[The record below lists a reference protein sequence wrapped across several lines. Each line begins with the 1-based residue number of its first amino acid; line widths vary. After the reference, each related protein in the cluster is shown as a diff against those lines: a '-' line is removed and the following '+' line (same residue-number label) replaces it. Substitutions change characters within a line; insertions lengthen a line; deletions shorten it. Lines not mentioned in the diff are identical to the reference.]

1 MGQDKLRLFAVCI
14 AASMMA
20 MLASAVS
27 PSLSRLPFLS
37 DVEPDTLAPS
47 RSDSLDH
54 VFDSLIAM
62 PDSMDWDDSLSAG
75 SYAARRRAR
84 SLLTDTLEEAKDSVE
99 AKQLTVDSVLST
111 FGADTIARMLSRG
124 EVLEVGVDSSKLAK
138 RPATDSIQTSKSAL
152 DFPVNYTAKD
162 SITFDYENSLA
173 TLYGDGN
180 VSYENMD
187 LKADEISMNLDSSIV
202 HAAGRPD
209 STGTVQGKPTFTQ
222 GSDGYEPDRISYNF
236 KTKKAFIHNVYT
248 QQGEGYLI
256 STESKRDS
264 AGTLFFSGGKYTTC
278 DAEHP
283 HFYMQLTR
291 GKARPGERAIFGPA
305 YLVVEDVPLP
315 LAIPYGFFPF
325 TKSYSSGIIMPTYGD
340 ETSRGFYLRDGG
352 YYFAIN
358 DKIDLKLLGEIYTK
372 GSWGLSAHTTYKK
385 RYRFGG
391 NFFVSFQNTKTGEK
405 NMPDYAVSKSFK
417 LTWSHRQDAKANP
430 TQTFSASVN
439 FATSSYERNNLV
451 SMYNPESFTQSTR
464 TSSVAYSKTFPSIGL
479 TLSGTWNL
487 SQNMRDS
494 SLSMTLPSINISLAR
509 FNPFK
514 RKKKVGAEKWYE
526 KIAVSYTGTLSNS
539 ISTKENLLFKS
550 NLIKDWRNGMR
561 HSVPISA
568 SFTLFNYLN
577 ITPSFNFTDRMY
589 THKIKQRWDEEKRTV
604 ARDTIYG
611 FNNVYNYNLS
621 VSANTKLYGMYTP
634 APWFGGKKIVA
645 IRHVFT
651 PTVSFSY
658 APDFGQSRFG
668 YWDTYVRTDANG
680 NVSTVS
686 YSPYSGSMY
695 GTVSKGK
702 TGSVTLDISNNIE
715 MKVRRDTADAKISLI
730 DELGANL
737 SYNMAAPERK
747 WSDLAM
753 RLRLKLTKSYTF
765 SMNAVFATYA
775 YERDANGN
783 VHVGNTTE
791 WSHGRFGRFQGMS
804 QNLSYTFNNETFKKL
819 FGKDKGETS
828 TEEDE
833 EEEDERD
840 ETDPEMQNVDP
851 ERAKAKNG
859 AGQTKSELDED
870 GYVKFSLPWSFSVSY
885 GVTLRENTSGKFN
898 DSRMRYPYKLTHT
911 LNFSGNLRI
920 AKGWNIN
927 FSSGYDF
934 NYKRLSMTTASLSR
948 DLHCFSMSCS
958 MVISPYRSYN
968 FTFSCD
974 AGTLADVLK
983 WKKQSSYSSNV
994 DWY

>member
-1 MGQDKLRLFAVCI
+1 MGQVKLRLFGVCI

-20 MLASAVS
+20 MLALAAS
-27 PSLSRLPFLS
+27 PSFYAAPRFAGAS
-37 DVEPDTLAPS
+37 PDTIGPAT
-47 RSDSLDH
+47 SDTLE
-54 VFDSLIAM
+54 
-62 PDSMDWDDSLSAG
+62 WDDSLSAN

-84 SLLTDTLEEAKDSVE
+84 SAAKDSTE
-99 AKQLTVDSVLST
+99 TRKLTVDSVLST
-111 FGADTIARMLSRG
+111 FGADTISQMLRRG
-124 EVLEVGVDSSKLAK
+124 EVLEVGVDSSKLEK
-138 RPATDSIQTSKSAL
+138 RPSTDSVKVSKSSL
-152 DFPVNYTAKD
+152 DVPVTYTARD
-162 SITFDYENSLA
+162 SITFDYEHSRA
-173 TLYGDGN
+173 TLFGDGKI
-180 VSYENMD
+180 SYENMQ
-187 LKADEISMNLDSSIV
+187 LEADEIAMSLDSSIV
-202 HAAGRPD
+202 HAAGRTD
-209 STGTVQGKPTFTQ
+209 STGTVKGKPTFTQ
-222 GSDGYEPDRISYNF
+222 GNDGYEPDRISYNF
-236 KTKKAFIHNVYT
+236 KTRKAFIHNVYT

-256 STESKRDS
+256 SEQSKRDS
-264 AGTLFFSGGKYTTC
+264 TGTLFFSGGKYTTC

-283 HFYMQLTR
+283 HFYMKLTR
-291 GKARPGERAIFGPA
+291 GKATPGERAIFGPA

-385 RYRFGG
+385 RYRFSG
-391 NFFVSFQNTKTGEK
+391 NFFASFQNTKTGEK

-417 LTWSHRQDAKANP
+417 VTWSHRQDAKANP
-430 TQTFSASVN
+430 TQSFSASVN

-451 SMYNPESFTQSTR
+451 SMYNPESYTQSTR
-464 TSSVAYSKTFPSIGL
+464 TSSVAYSKTFSSIGL

-494 SLSMTLPSINISLAR
+494 SLSMTLPSLNISLAR

-514 RKKKVGAEKWYE
+514 RKKKVGAERWYE
-526 KIAVSYTGTLSNS
+526 KIALSYTGTLSNT

-568 SFTLFNYLN
+568 SFTLFNYVN

-589 THKIKQRWDEEKRTV
+589 THKVKQHWDEERQTV

-668 YWDTYVRTDANG
+668 YWDSYVRTDADG

-686 YSPYSGSMY
+686 YSPYSGSLY

-702 TGSVTLDISNNIE
+702 TGSVTLDVSNNVE
-715 MKVRRDTADAKISLI
+715 MKVRRDTTDAKISLI

-737 SYNMAAPERK
+737 SYNMAAPQRK
-747 WSDLAM
+747 WSDLNM

-775 YERDANGN
+775 YEKDANGN
-783 VHVGNTTE
+783 VYVGNSTE

-804 QNLSYTFNNETFKKL
+804 QNLSYTFNNDTFRKL
-819 FGKDKGETS
+819 FGKKKGNQSTS
-828 TEEDE
+828 SDDEIDDE
-833 EEEDERD
+833 E

-851 ERAKAKNG
+851 DRAKAKNG
-859 AGQTKSELDED
+859 AEQSKEGLDED
-870 GYVKFSLPWSFSVSY
+870 GYVRFSLPWNFSVSY
-885 GVTLRENTSGKFN
+885 GVTLRENTSGRFN

-911 LNFSGNLRI
+911 LNFSGNVRI
-920 AKGWNIN
+920 SKGWNIN

-934 NYKRLSMTTASLSR
+934 NRHKLSMTTASLAR

-958 MVISPYRSYN
+958 MVIAPYRSYN

-994 DWY
+994 EWY